1 VATVI
6 LKKLSSKAT
15 PLELLEELDE
25 LEELEEDE
33 LEEDELDEDEL
44 DELDELEVLDEVDE
58 LDALEEVEELDDDE
72 DAAVPDELDE
82 LDELDDELLDELL
95 LELEAG
101 SAGLGSDLESLHA
114 EMMARQTA
122 RHAVRLHLKK
132 AERAEPA
139 LLRLIRQLMADTPY

>member
-1 VATVI
+1 VI

-25 LEELEEDE
+25 
-33 LEEDELDEDEL
+33 

-58 LDALEEVEELDDDE
+58 LDALEEVEELDDDDE